1 MNNLLKENENFI
13 RKSIDISNIVSG
25 EIEIIKDLG
34 KKLILVN
41 TDVDNII
48 NPKEMIYYI
57 SGLERVSKFIVNE
70 NGISNKEFLSILIKI
85 CKNFRIC
92 EQNKNINIKKLYLV
106 EDYIFIDPITQSV
119 RFMYLPST
127 ADSTGNPIDKV
138 RLVLLKLVDIYISN
152 TYVSPN
158 IVSKVKGELTYKFT
172 DIASLLDKLTALQN
186 SVRDNKVLKSKVN
199 HQIKN
204 SKFNIKLAGIFLI
217 AVAQVIA
224 TLLAI
229 ALYNMS
235 WDNPNMVLLSIAFVI
250 IIDLF
255 VSFLLLNF
263 LILPMEK
270 DKEVLSNIAIPDLDN
285 YKNIDTSNIHSE
297 KLSIEEF
304 SGSSFLKTNDTLYSN
319 NYEVEGDETTYLET
333 VSVIGGE
340 DEETSLL
347 EVNPEKMILAYLI
360 SGNNGT
366 TEKITISKEI
376 FIIGRLKQKVDYA
389 IQNGTVGKEHAKI
402 IYKDGVF
409 YITDLNSKNGTY
421 LNGLKLEGGK
431 LYELANEDNITFSN
445 VKYAFKS

>member
-92 EQNKNINIKKLYLV
+92 EQNRNINIKKLYLV

-119 RFMYLPST
+119 RFIYLPST
-127 ADSTGNPIDKV
+127 VDSTGNPIDKV

-319 NYEVEGDETTYLET
+319 NYEFEGDETTYLET

-347 EVNPEKMILAYLI
+347 EVNHEKMILAYLI
-360 SGNNGT
+360 SENNGT

-402 IYKDGVF
+402 IYKEGVF